1 MAEGIVKTGV
11 DELLEFLKKVE
22 KIPLSEAAHKLGVSV
37 SLLQSW
43 VDFLVEEEIIGIEY
57 KFTKP
62 IIYLNKPEEEKKAL
76 IREEQEPNLAVYKE
90 DFEMRAF
97 QKNIPQ
103 EKMTFLWRNHVGVAL
118 ERRKAFF
125 FREARK
131 RNLTNTES
139 LWGAYKNRL
148 LSS

>member
-1 MAEGIVKTGV
+1 MAEGMVKTGV

-22 KIPLSEAAHKLGVSV
+22 KIPLSEAAHKLGVSS

-62 IIYLNKPEEEKKAL
+62 IIYLNKPPEEKKAH
-76 IREEQEPNLAVYKE
+76 IREEQEPSLKIYKE

-97 QKNIPQ
+97 RKNIPN
-103 EKMTFLWRNHVGVAL
+103 EKITFLWRNHVGAAL
-118 ERRKAFF
+118 KRKKNFF

-131 RNLTNTES
+131 RNLTNTEA
-139 LWGAYKNRL
+139 LWEAYKNKL
-148 LSS
+148 LIS